1 MSDRSRQARDFA
13 AQVANSLVSRGLP
26 DRLVRL
32 LMRETGPGKAVAA
45 LDWAEKIASEWS
57 GSPASQDAIRIVFQ
71 GLPAKFGVR
80 RHLNAFEVL
89 ELVPP
94 PPGRSLHNGDLFALI
109 KGVQVILDWCLRE
122 TSQSE
127 EDES

>member
-1 MSDRSRQARDFA
+1 MSDSESQAQEFA

-32 LMRETGPGKAVAA
+32 LMRQIGPGKAVAA

-80 RHLNAFEVL
+80 RHLGAFEVL

-94 PPGRSLHNGDLFALI
+94 PSGTLRDGDLNVLV
-109 KGVQVILDWCLRE
+109 KGVQVILEWCLE
-122 TSQSE
+122 QASASNE
-127 EDES
+127 EES